1 MDIFASKLR
10 ERAAALG
17 ISNAEAARRAGLNE
31 RRYAH
36 YVSGLRE
43 PDLATLVRIASALG
57 TTPNMLLG
65 VEDPTMLDA
74 RGALLDRLSTALN
87 VIPVTTLAVLATQ
100 IEALADDPA
109 RENP

>member
-1 MDIFASKLR
+1 MDIFALKLR

-43 PDLATLVRIASALG
+43 PDLATVVRIASALG
-57 TTPNMLLG
+57 TTPNILLG
-65 VEDPTMLDA
+65 VEDASVLNE
-74 RGALLDRLSTALN
+74 REALLDRLSTALN
-87 VIPVTTLAVLATQ
+87 VIPVTVLAVLATQ
-100 IEALADDPA
+100 IEALVGAPDNADS
-109 RENP
+109 